1 MHAGSTPAT
10 STNPGVAVRFTH
22 TQGTKMFVKLKEDH
36 GTTNGTCPKSR
47 EILRRQRQD
56 LTPGVVYQV
65 SKHLGDTVELKG
77 WGCWKFNLSLF
88 EEVL

>member
-1 MHAGSTPAT
+1 
-10 STNPGVAVRFTH
+10 
-22 TQGTKMFVKLKEDH
+22 MFVKLKEEH

-47 EILRRQRQD
+47 EILRQQRQD
-56 LTPGVVYQV
+56 LTPGQVYQV